1 MEYEYAQ
8 MLYKYIERFK
18 LEYKNNK
25 RHYREIAYYFN
36 IDVHKLKLDDN
47 EVAEVKCNSNRCK
60 IILNDALNNSDTLIM
75 TIFLIPVALLYKET
89 EDNEFSNVKVRK
101 NDVIKY
107 SNLYKMFA
115 YDILFNQDNLY
126 KCINE
131 SREKN
136 VQKR

>member
-101 NDVIKY
+101 NDAIKY
-107 SNLYKMFA
+107 SSLYKMFA
-115 YDILFNQDNLY
+115 YDILFNKDNLY

>member
-60 IILNDALNNSDTLIM
+60 IILNDTLNNSDTLIM

-101 NDVIKY
+101 NDAIKY
-107 SNLYKMFA
+107 SNLYKMFE